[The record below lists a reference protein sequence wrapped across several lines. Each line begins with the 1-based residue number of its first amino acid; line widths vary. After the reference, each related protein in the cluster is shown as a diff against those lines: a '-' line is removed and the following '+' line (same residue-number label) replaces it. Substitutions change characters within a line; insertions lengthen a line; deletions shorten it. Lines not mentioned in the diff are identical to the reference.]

1 MIISAATLIVWSHSA
16 LPFRINWTGSAPVGL
31 YTIYHE
37 ARMVTT
43 GDLVIICL
51 QGAVAVLG
59 RAKNYLTTGSCPNGT
74 SPILKEVVATAGD
87 EVELMS
93 EGIAVNGRVVDRSQ
107 RRIVDSLGRPLEL
120 FPLGRR
126 IVRND
131 EIWVLG
137 VHRER
142 SWDSRYFGPI
152 SSSSIVGVA
161 RPLLTMNV
169 GRAQ

>member
-1 MIISAATLIVWSHSA
+1 MIFAALAILWNNSAV
-16 LPFRINWTGSAPVGL
+16 PVRINWTGSAPAGL
-31 YTIYHE
+31 YTIFHK

-43 GDLVIICL
+43 DDLVIICL
-51 QGAVAVLG
+51 QGAVAALG
-59 RAKNYLTTGSCPNGT
+59 RAKNYLPPGSCPNGT

-87 EVELMS
+87 EVELRS
-93 EGIAVNGRVVDRSQ
+93 DGIAVNGRVVDRSQ
-107 RRIVDSLGRPLEL
+107 RRTVDSLGRPLEL
-120 FPLGRR
+120 LPLGRR
-126 IVRND
+126 IVRKD

-152 SSSSIVGVA
+152 PSSSIVGVA